1 MCTANVKLFL
11 EQLQAVK
18 LEGNTEWGFIGTVLD
33 PVLFNIF
40 INDLDD
46 GIESILIKFPDNTKL
61 KASSS
66 TLVNT
71 IWIESNLDR
80 LKKWSKKKKRERKTQ
95 SNKEK

>member
-1 MCTANVKLFL
+1 MCTPNVNLFL

-18 LEGNTEWGFIGTVLD
+18 LEGNTEWGFIEPVLD

-46 GIESILIKFPDNTKL
+46 GIESTLIKFPDNTKL

-66 TLVNT
+66 TLVNR
-71 IWIESNLDR
+71 I
-80 LKKWSKKKKRERKTQ
+80 
-95 SNKEK
+95 